1 MRSKGG
7 QSVKRSLTIPRI
19 TTLTRGS
26 WSKLYAL
33 SIRKAATSDE
43 SVTSK
48 CAVSEKKQEKD
59 ESATSSN
66 ISDQLNAMVKE
77 DNTAAPDVDVDVE
90 IAQMVGIL
98 KKKSHL
104 IGPQLWN
111 KRFFLLKDGYL
122 FYYPVVEK
130 HKFKRNK
137 RLNLHPKGILSLER
151 CQVDLCGD
159 DGEVHCISIN
169 RDDFLQPVL
178 LACNGESNQQRW
190 LAALREACFVSTSNY
205 RKQSEKLKMLEENLV
220 KVKKEKQH
228 FMDLLNVEVM
238 AVRAE
243 SEKSKA
249 LLSQSDSLEQEKCKL
264 EKIIAQLRDELIQV
278 REELSKNY
286 EETHQ
291 LLEEKFHISIKSQK
305 VEAQNKEMRN
315 QKQLLEESIRI
326 KVSENDALVEE
337 ISRLTIRKGELENDL
352 KRANWTINQLQNAKI
367 DLETKLKKLSE
378 SKDRLEN
385 ERRYFVGQTRKMVV
399 GVDTLTRENSF
410 LSQELQERHGQ
421 WLRAEKHLREAQNA
435 WCRIERKLT
444 WDRSQLT
451 AKLVQ
456 ETLRDAQIISN
467 YFSEQM
473 ETAQSSRLDENC
485 NRVSS
490 SDHHKQ
496 NIIIHGRPREKAKS
510 FICND

>member
-1 MRSKGG
+1 MRSKSG
-7 QSVKRSLTIPRI
+7 QSITRSLTIPRL

-33 SIRKAATSDE
+33 SIRKATTSDQE

-48 CAVSEKKQEKD
+48 CEASEKRQEKN

-66 ISDQLNAMVKE
+66 ISDQLSAMVKDE
-77 DNTAAPDVDVDVE
+77 ENDNTAASDADVE

-98 KKKSHL
+98 KKKSHV
-104 IGPQLWN
+104 ISPHLWN
-111 KRFFLLKDGYL
+111 KRRGKAQVQVQQTTQS
-122 FYYPVVEK
+122 PSEK
-130 HKFKRNK
+130 
-137 RLNLHPKGILSLER
+137 R
-151 CQVDLCGD
+151 CQVDLIRV

-169 RDDFLQPVL
+169 RDDFLQPIL
-178 LACNGESNQQRW
+178 LACNNESNQQRW

-205 RKQSEKLKMLEENLV
+205 RKQSEKLKMLEENLI

-264 EKIIAQLRDELIQV
+264 EKTVAQLRDELIQV

-291 LLEEKFHISIKSQK
+291 LLEEKFHVSIKSQK

-315 QKQLLEESIRI
+315 QIQLLEESIRI
-326 KVSENDALVEE
+326 KESENDALIEE
-337 ISRLTIRKGELENDL
+337 ISRLTIRKGELENEL
-352 KRANWTINQLQNAKI
+352 KRANWTINQLQNVKI
-367 DLETKLKKLSE
+367 DLETQLKKLSE
-378 SKDRLEN
+378 SNDRLEN
-385 ERRYFVGQTRKMVV
+385 ERHYFVGQTKKMVL

-410 LSQELQERHGQ
+410 LSQELQERNGQ

-473 ETAQSSRLDENC
+473 ETAQRSRLDENC

-490 SDHHKQ
+490 DHHKQ
-496 NIIIHGRPREKAKS
+496 NIHGRPREKAKS

>member
-48 CAVSEKKQEKD
+48 CGTSEKKQEKD

-77 DNTAAPDVDVDVE
+77 IITAAPDVDVDVE

-111 KRFFLLKDGYL
+111 KRCGKAQIQAQQTTQSPSKIDRTLVLFF
-122 FYYPVVEK
+122 P
-130 HKFKRNK
+130 
-137 RLNLHPKGILSLER
+137 S
-151 CQVDLCGD
+151 Q
-159 DGEVHCISIN
+159 
-169 RDDFLQPVL
+169 QPVL

-243 SEKSKA
+243 SEKSKT

-264 EKIIAQLRDELIQV
+264 EKIIAQLRDELIEV

-315 QKQLLEESIRI
+315 QKQLLEESVRI
-326 KVSENDALVEE
+326 KESENDALVEE

-367 DLETKLKKLSE
+367 DLETQLKKLSE

-385 ERRYFVGQTRKMVV
+385 ERRYFVGQTGKMVL

-410 LSQELQERHGQ
+410 LLSQELQERHGQ

-444 WDRSQLT
+444 SDRSQLT

-485 NRVSS
+485 NKVPS
-490 SDHHKQ
+490 SDHHKR

-510 FICND
+510 YLHLQ

>member
-1 MRSKGG
+1 MRSKSG
-7 QSVKRSLTIPRI
+7 QSITRSLTIPRL

-33 SIRKAATSDE
+33 SIRKATTSDQE

-48 CAVSEKKQEKD
+48 CEASEKRQEKN

-66 ISDQLNAMVKE
+66 ISDQLSAMVKDE
-77 DNTAAPDVDVDVE
+77 ENDNTAASDADVE

-98 KKKSHL
+98 KKKSHV
-104 IGPQLWN
+104 ISPHLWN
-111 KRFFLLKDGYL
+111 KRWLFVLLSSRGKAQVQVQQTTQS
-122 FYYPVVEK
+122 PSEK
-130 HKFKRNK
+130 
-137 RLNLHPKGILSLER
+137 R
-151 CQVDLCGD
+151 CQVDLIRV

-169 RDDFLQPVL
+169 RDDFLQPIL
-178 LACNGESNQQRW
+178 LACNNESNQQRW

-205 RKQSEKLKMLEENLV
+205 RKQSEKLKMLEENLI

-264 EKIIAQLRDELIQV
+264 EKTVAQLRDELIQV

-291 LLEEKFHISIKSQK
+291 LLEEKFHVSIKSQK

-315 QKQLLEESIRI
+315 QIQLLEESIRI
-326 KVSENDALVEE
+326 KESENDALIEE
-337 ISRLTIRKGELENDL
+337 ISRLTIRKGELENEL
-352 KRANWTINQLQNAKI
+352 KRANWTINQLQNVKI
-367 DLETKLKKLSE
+367 DLETQLKKLSE
-378 SKDRLEN
+378 SNDRLEN
-385 ERRYFVGQTRKMVV
+385 ERHYFVGQTKKMVL

-410 LSQELQERHGQ
+410 LSQELQERNGQ

-473 ETAQSSRLDENC
+473 ETAQRSRLDENC

-490 SDHHKQ
+490 DHHKQ
-496 NIIIHGRPREKAKS
+496 NIHGRPREKAKS